1 MCSANPDMY
10 HRSVL
15 CGLLSKKASMYAAL
29 ALTFDF
35 CVCTLLSRCG
45 REKAGWQ
52 LLNKELFLPLSWKL
66 NRWEVCKYTDKDMI
80 YCLLSLPVKS
90 SLSFAIFTTGSRN
103 IRTVKKTI
111 ISGAR
116 SSACQKFRDVSLY
129 ITVFSV
135 AYGFLLHY
143 ILGLNFIC

>member
-1 MCSANPDMY
+1 
-10 HRSVL
+10 
-15 CGLLSKKASMYAAL
+15 
-29 ALTFDF
+29 
-35 CVCTLLSRCG
+35 
-45 REKAGWQ
+45 
-52 LLNKELFLPLSWKL
+52 
-66 NRWEVCKYTDKDMI
+66 MI

-116 SSACQKFRDVSLY
+116 SSACQKFHDVSFY

-143 ILGLNFIC
+143 ILGLNFICWWSAFNCWKTSAKTTQSLLRTRLGENHLKMAEVFLFRRSVTIAFLPEFTQGL